1 MYDYLIVGAGLCGAV
16 FARQALDSGK
26 RVLIIEKRN
35 HIAGNIYTENVSGIN
50 VHRYGAH
57 IFHTNN
63 TEVWTYVNRFANFN
77 RYTNSPIANY
87 KGEIYSLPFNMYTFN
102 RMWGVVTPEEA
113 QKKLDGQRA
122 EITGEPRNLEE
133 KAISMVGRDI
143 YEKLVRGYTEKQ
155 WGRPCNELPEFIISR
170 LPIRLTYDN
179 NYFNALY
186 QGIPTG
192 GYTRM
197 IERMLKGAVVCL
209 NTDYLADKSKY
220 NAMARKV
227 VYTGAIDGYFGYEL
241 GRLEYRSLKF
251 ETETLN
257 IPSFQGNAVVNYTD
271 ADTPWTRI
279 IEHKWFE
286 FGKDESGNEI
296 PGTVITREYSI
307 ERQPGDEPYYPVNNE
322 KNTAL
327 YNRYRELSKKE
338 KNTIFAGRLGEYKYY
353 DMDKVIENTL
363 AIAEK
368 EI

>member
-209 NTDYLADKSKY
+209 NTDSLVYLCIFFMLNPSLHNLKKSSILPLI
-220 NAMARKV
+220 
-227 VYTGAIDGYFGYEL
+227 GLYFFQLLSFSNKAFFNVWNLRISFRMLFFG
-241 GRLEYRSLKF
+241 
-251 ETETLN
+251 LN
-257 IPSFQGNAVVNYTD
+257 ISRG
-271 ADTPWTRI
+271 
-279 IEHKWFE
+279 
-286 FGKDESGNEI
+286 
-296 PGTVITREYSI
+296 
-307 ERQPGDEPYYPVNNE
+307 
-322 KNTAL
+322 
-327 YNRYRELSKKE
+327 
-338 KNTIFAGRLGEYKYY
+338 
-353 DMDKVIENTL
+353 
-363 AIAEK
+363 
-368 EI
+368 